1 MCTDKPLTFKEI
13 QMARKSN
20 LATCKLE
27 TTLADFC
34 LISRMS
40 HSRKERLTN
49 KVLKNPLIK

>member
-1 MCTDKPLTFKEI
+1 
-13 QMARKSN
+13 MARKSN